1 MGTTVNWIIAGLIAY
16 LLGGINGS
24 IIGSHLFFRD
34 DIRRHGSGNAGSTN
48 TLRTYGKLPAIFS
61 FAFDTGKIVVSV
73 LIGRLLGG
81 TDCGYLCGVIGGLG
95 HCFPVWYKFKGGKGV
110 ACAVAALFMFDFKL
124 WCIAAVLFFAIGL
137 STRYVSLASVTC
149 ASLLPLGVWL
159 FRPEKPF
166 WAVALVY
173 CAVVVWLHRSNI
185 KRLLSGTES
194 KLSFGSKKE

>member
-124 WCIAAVLFFAIGL
+124 WCIAAVLFFA
-137 STRYVSLASVTC
+137 TLA
-149 ASLLPLGVWL
+149 
-159 FRPEKPF
+159 R
-166 WAVALVY
+166 
-173 CAVVVWLHRSNI
+173 
-185 KRLLSGTES
+185 
-194 KLSFGSKKE
+194 